1 MSFKEQ
7 KIIRVLGRIV
17 GDTNIVGV
25 IYKDGRK
32 ETIVHE
38 IKKKNDSLQVAP
50 SFQMRGNLSA

>member
-38 IKKKNDSLQVAP
+38 IKKKNDSLQVDP
-50 SFQMRGNLSA
+50 PFQMRRNLSA

>member
-32 ETIVHE
+32 ETIVHK
-38 IKKKNDSLQVAP
+38 IKKKNDSLQVDP
-50 SFQMRGNLSA
+50 PFWMRRNLSA